1 MDRQAG
7 CVGDDSD
14 GSDGFD
20 KGLNQ
25 RGWVAG
31 DGFDGSD
38 GFDRGLNQRGWV
50 AVFDRGLLC
59 RAWSAR
65 SGSCLV
71 EEVFVVLGRQG
82 LGFAY
87 WSARFGF
94 YVLVD
99 VGHGV
104 GFFFFFFFLNMGFFF
119 RWDFSGQWAV
129 VAWWK
134 RGGGDWAVEAV

>member
-1 MDRQAG
+1 MDWRVG
-7 CVGDDSD
+7 C
-14 GSDGFD
+14 
-20 KGLNQ
+20 
-25 RGWVAG
+25 AG

-38 GFDRGLNQRGWV
+38 EFDRGLNQRGWV

-71 EEVFVVLGRQG
+71 EEVFVVLGRRG

-87 WSARFGF
+87 WSVRSGF
-94 YVLVD
+94 YVLVG

-104 GFFFFFFFLNMGFFF
+104 GFFFFFFKYGFFF

-134 RGGGDWAVEAV
+134 RGGGDWVVEVV